1 MTTPSD
7 FTDALA
13 RLDAEIAAAE
23 AHLAE
28 LRHKRTGAEAFLDYM
43 KQSATTT
50 VGMAGRVAKIAPVGT
65 LDLVAPVTRS
75 GSGPT
80 EVVWALF
87 RPGVVITLDEVFNE
101 VHRRGYELTREQTR
115 NALHYLVRKGE
126 IEKAGTRRGFWQL
139 RQRDTEGPSLAGEEP
154 SAVSELSS
162 PEGGEH
168 SNDEAG
174 PEGHRHDLPGRNG
187 DYRVGASIGT

>member
-1 MTTPSD
+1 M
-7 FTDALA
+7 A

-43 KQSATTT
+43 N
-50 VGMAGRVAKIAPVGT
+50 AGRQQKTADVTVPATAGAVVFAGTVARS
-65 LDLVAPVTRS
+65 VAEP
-75 GSGPT
+75 GPT
-80 EVVWALF
+80 EVVLAAF
-87 RPGVVITLDEVFNE
+87 RPGVVTSLDDVFNE

-126 IEKAGTRRGFWQL
+126 IEKVGNRRGFWQL

-154 SAVSELSS
+154 SALSELSS

-168 SNDEAG
+168 SNDET
-174 PEGHRHDLPGRNG
+174 GHESHHHDLAGWNG
-187 DYRVGASIGT
+187 DYRVGASIGS